1 MIGHDCYSNAFLIDH
16 IAIKNHY
23 LQIYFNSG
31 GGASESQ
38 CLTPEVTPEVA
49 PMCNCTLG
57 SVGLDVGSDF
67 SLDGG
72 SALATTSTTATTTTT
87 TAQSCGNELTWPDL
101 DHDLVCGDCKVLVDN
116 MDIKY

>member
-1 MIGHDCYSNAFLIDH
+1 MIAKAMLSSMIIDH

-57 SVGLDVGSDF
+57 SVGLDVGSNF

-72 SALATTSTTATTTTT
+72 SALATTSTTTTTTTITTTTT
-87 TAQSCGNELTWPDL
+87 TITTTIASG
-101 DHDLVCGDCKVLVDN
+101 VI
-116 MDIKY
+116 IKY